1 MSFHKR
7 GLDNNEKNNNFIN
20 NNEYRLI
27 QYSLVVLSTYNND
40 NKYMGLKNIQLLNYK
55 QEKIQILNYNSNCLE
70 VDSFNLRYLFND
82 NNNQYEDNYFIT
94 QFFKGLTINFSIISK
109 YEIEKIII
117 NNFNEEEISISPI
130 KDIEIYKNNILI
142 YKGSLLKNREFNC
155 IRIGEIKYS
164 NVFQENKRFFSSSK
178 TKYPQKRFFTK
189 ENIYSARNINNYD
202 INNININFR
211 SMYDMLS
218 PIEKSKSFNI
228 KPQEKKY
235 ISFNKIRLIITQ
247 NYGNRKNVGLTGIE
261 FYDLKN
267 ELISVETAETIGA
280 MPKDLR
286 TIYDDENDDRIFE
299 NVFNGINNTD
309 DETNMWLT
317 SLKKEESPPYIELF
331 FADVIN
337 IKRIKI
343 YNFNKKNEL
352 EKCTKTIEIYLDDE
366 YYDTIYL
373 YQGIGET
380 CLENKDK
387 KDFGQDITFPI
398 KKIDLSKY
406 ENKKDEIKKYA
417 SFLYEQCYE
426 TPYLPC
432 GYIFKFEFIS
442 NFSINYKENDN
453 IGLDK
458 IEIYNEN
465 GDNLFNV
472 KEYKIL
478 TNTEL
483 ISDKEIL
490 FKYNNIK
497 LCYYETYNDSIYY
510 IFSEPV
516 FVSYIKFSH
525 LKSNTLDTVKDIK
538 IFCDSNIIFEGS
550 LHNYNPTIVLFTCD
564 IKITRDLN
572 EKFLSSPIKKRQMQN
587 ERNDEYISLIFN

>member
-1 MSFHKR
+1 M
-7 GLDNNEKNNNFIN
+7 
-20 NNEYRLI
+20 
-27 QYSLVVLSTYNND
+27 
-40 NKYMGLKNIQLLNYK
+40 
-55 QEKIQILNYNSNCLE
+55 
-70 VDSFNLRYLFND
+70 
-82 NNNQYEDNYFIT
+82 
-94 QFFKGLTINFSIISK
+94 
-109 YEIEKIII
+109 
-117 NNFNEEEISISPI
+117 
-130 KDIEIYKNNILI
+130 
-142 YKGSLLKNREFNC
+142 
-155 IRIGEIKYS
+155 
-164 NVFQENKRFFSSSK
+164 
-178 TKYPQKRFFTK
+178 
-189 ENIYSARNINNYD
+189 
-202 INNININFR
+202 
-211 SMYDMLS
+211 
-218 PIEKSKSFNI
+218 
-228 KPQEKKY
+228 
-235 ISFNKIRLIITQ
+235 
-247 NYGNRKNVGLTGIE
+247 
-261 FYDLKN
+261 
-267 ELISVETAETIGA
+267 
-280 MPKDLR
+280 
-286 TIYDDENDDRIFE
+286 
-299 NVFNGINNTD
+299 
-309 DETNMWLT
+309 
-317 SLKKEESPPYIELF
+317 
-331 FADVIN
+331 
-337 IKRIKI
+337 
-343 YNFNKKNEL
+343 

-432 GYIFKFEFIS
+432 GHIFKFEFIS